1 MTISPEQPSPA
12 HRGPYPPAPGYAH
25 PSIFPAPA
33 GYEQPNPA
41 YAVPH
46 QRTPGP
52 FVPHQR
58 PAPGHPAPA
67 QPAHPV
73 HPGADPTDT
82 AGARIGQFV
91 VDFLLFCAAC
101 LAIWLVT
108 GLLSLGAIAL
118 LHDVAAPV
126 ALGLVIVAYAAYLA
140 AGWGIF
146 AWWPSRHRGQT
157 PAMGWMN
164 LRVVT
169 DRGAVP
175 TLGALSLRWLLYL
188 VDFSLIG
195 VIVMCATQ
203 RHQRVG
209 DLAARTL
216 VVRS

>member
-1 MTISPEQPSPA
+1 MTISP
-12 HRGPYPPAPGYAH
+12 HRGQLPSVHGGPDPRAPGYAH
-25 PSIFPAPA
+25 PSTYPAPA
-33 GYEQPNPA
+33 GYPQPTPPH
-41 YAVPH
+41 AVAP
-46 QRTPGP
+46 QWAPGP

-58 PAPGHPAPA
+58 PAPGHPA
-67 QPAHPV
+67 QTHPV
-73 HPGADPTDT
+73 HSGADPTDT

-101 LAIWLVT
+101 LAIWLAT
-108 GLLSLGAIAL
+108 GLLSLGATAL
-118 LHDVAAPV
+118 LDDAAAPV
-126 ALGLVIVAYAAYLA
+126 AVGLVVVTYAAYLA

-146 AWWPSRHRGQT
+146 AWWPSRHQGRT